1 MAYLLV
7 KSMLKVC
14 VTQSVLL
21 SNCFLLF
28 FSFSFT
34 FFFFFFF
41 AQLKMNQTTLFRF
54 TSTQHVIL
62 TEIEKRVGID
72 KQK

>member
-7 KSMLKVC
+7 KSMLRVY

-34 FFFFFFF
+34 FFFFCTQFIKWEL
-41 AQLKMNQTTLFRF
+41 LKKTLKKA
-54 TSTQHVIL
+54 L
-62 TEIEKRVGID
+62 NID
-72 KQK
+72 